1 MQSTNFANPMY
12 EVYNQNQS
20 ESTQMLLGTDE
31 HEHVREEKEELLDDK
46 MAVRYFGS
54 NEKLD
59 SKKYSVA

>member
-1 MQSTNFANPMY
+1 MY